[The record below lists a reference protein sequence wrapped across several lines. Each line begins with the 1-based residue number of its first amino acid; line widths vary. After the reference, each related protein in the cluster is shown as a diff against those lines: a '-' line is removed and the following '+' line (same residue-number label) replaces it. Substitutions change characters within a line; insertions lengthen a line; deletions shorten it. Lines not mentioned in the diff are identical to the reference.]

1 MTTEAYKAYLNRLK
15 AKLTEMIK
23 KEDDIVILLKMI
35 ELKFKVID
43 KLYQLEK
50 FKVIDKLYQLEIE
63 LPTMEETPSLS
74 SGVSF
79 IGMIAE

>member
-1 MTTEAYKAYLNRLK
+1 MTTEEYKAYLNRLK
-15 AKLTEMIK
+15 AKLTEMEK

-35 ELKFKVID
+35 ELK
-43 KLYQLEK
+43 L
-50 FKVIDKLYQLEIE
+50 KVIDKLYQLEIE

>member
-23 KEDDIVILLKMI
+23 EEDDIVIQLKMI
-35 ELKFKVID
+35 ELE
-43 KLYQLEK
+43 L
-50 FKVIDKLYQLEIE
+50 KVIDKLYQLEIE

-79 IGMIAE
+79 IGMITE

>member
-35 ELKFKVID
+35 ELE
-43 KLYQLEK
+43 L
-50 FKVIDKLYQLEIE
+50 KVIDKLYQLEIE

-79 IGMIAE
+79 IGMITE

>member
-23 KEDDIVILLKMI
+23 EEDDIVIQLKMI
-35 ELKFKVID
+35 ELE
-43 KLYQLEK
+43 L
-50 FKVIDKLYQLEIE
+50 KVIDKLYQLEIE

-74 SGVSF
+74 AGVSF
-79 IGMIAE
+79 IGMITE

>member
-1 MTTEAYKAYLNRLK
+1 MTTEEYKAYLNRLK

-43 KLYQLEK
+43 KLYQLE
-50 FKVIDKLYQLEIE
+50 IE

>member
-35 ELKFKVID
+35 ELK
-43 KLYQLEK
+43 L
-50 FKVIDKLYQLEIE
+50 KVIDKLYQLEIE

-79 IGMIAE
+79 IGMITE

>member
-23 KEDDIVILLKMI
+23 EEYDIVILLKMI
-35 ELKFKVID
+35 ELK
-43 KLYQLEK
+43 L
-50 FKVIDKLYQLEIE
+50 KVIDKLYQLEIE

-79 IGMIAE
+79 IGMITE

>member
-1 MTTEAYKAYLNRLK
+1 MTTEAYKAYLNKLK

-23 KEDDIVILLKMI
+23 TEDDIVILLKMI
-35 ELKFKVID
+35 ELE
-43 KLYQLEK
+43 L
-50 FKVIDKLYQLEIE
+50 KVIDKLYQLEIE

-79 IGMIAE
+79 IGMITE

>member
-1 MTTEAYKAYLNRLK
+1 MTTEEYKAYLNRLK
-15 AKLTEMIK
+15 AKLTAMI
-23 KEDDIVILLKMI
+23 EDTDDIMILLKMI
-35 ELKFKVID
+35 ELK
-43 KLYQLEK
+43 L
-50 FKVIDKLYQLEIE
+50 KVIDKLYQLEIE